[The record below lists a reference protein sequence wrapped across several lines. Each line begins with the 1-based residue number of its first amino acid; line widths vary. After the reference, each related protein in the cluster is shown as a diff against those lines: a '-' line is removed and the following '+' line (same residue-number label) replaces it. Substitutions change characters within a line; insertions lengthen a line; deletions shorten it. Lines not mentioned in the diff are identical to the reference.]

1 MKLFNQADAEAFAK
15 TGAKV
20 FRHGPEMRVTP
31 IARDVLTEAG
41 IRLVFDASVAGTS
54 PLATNA
60 IPAAPAKNI
69 SAPQASP
76 AKGASAAFVG
86 DPALARL
93 TATGP
98 STRSFCPSPAD
109 QSAYK
114 KEDVDYFNSPECE
127 ELKYQMCDMGRR
139 IWLREFVDGNGGNI
153 SARVAGDRY
162 LCTPTGVSK
171 GFLTPDMLGM
181 VDAHGKQLAGTWKRT
196 SEVNTHIA
204 IMKKCPTAMSVIH
217 AHPVHATAFA
227 VAGVE
232 PPTCLLTESEIFL
245 GRIPIAAYATP
256 GSPDVAKFCA
266 ELAPEHQAI
275 MMASHGVITWGTSV
289 EDAYYKMEIA
299 DALCRTILLANQLP
313 KRGPAISNEGMA
325 EILDLK
331 KQMKLPDDR
340 FGLKVAN
347 LCDADPWEI
356 LAGNAT
362 CKLSTPAKPCECKA
376 KNEATAAGMDIEAL
390 VREITDEIMKQAK

>member
-1 MKLFNQADAEAFAK
+1 MKLFNQQEAEAFVK
-15 TGAKV
+15 TGNKV

-31 IARDVLTEAG
+31 MARDVLTEAG
-41 IRLVFDASVAGTS
+41 IRLVFDPALSGTA
-54 PLATNA
+54 PVATNA
-60 IPAAPAKNI
+60 VPAAPKTA
-69 SAPQASP
+69 AD
-76 AKGASAAFVG
+76 ASAAAASSFVG
-86 DPALARL
+86 DPELARL
-93 TATGP
+93 TASGP
-98 STRSFCPSPAD
+98 STRNFCPSPAD
-109 QSAYK
+109 QSGYK

-127 ELKYQMCDMGRR
+127 ALKYQMCDMGRR

-153 SARVAGDRY
+153 SARVDGDRY

-171 GFLTPDMLGM
+171 GFLTPDMIGM
-181 VDAHGKQLAGTWKRT
+181 VDANGKQLAGTWKRT

-204 IMKKCPTAMSVIH
+204 IMKVCPTAMSVIH

-245 GRIPIAAYATP
+245 GRIPIAKYATP

-266 ELAPEHQAI
+266 ELAPTHQAI
-275 MMASHGVITWGTSV
+275 MMASHGVITWGTGV

-331 KQMKLPDDR
+331 KQMNLPDDR

-356 LAGNAT
+356 LAGNAV
-362 CKLSTPAKPCECKA
+362 CKLSTPATPCECKA
-376 KNEATAAGMDIEAL
+376 KESAPADVEAL
-390 VREITDEIMKQAK
+390 VKEITDEIMKQVK